1 MSKTLHIQKR
11 MSQRG
16 ITNDLL
22 NLTLAFGT
30 KTGSDRYILNRKGCQ
45 NLIDSLRH
53 VEKIAI
59 KAIDKGGLV
68 VIKEG
73 DSLITTYNLNYFVSY
88 SCLTGT
94 IHS

>member
-1 MSKTLHIQKR
+1 MSKTIHIHKR

-22 NLTLAFGT
+22 NLALAFGSPV
-30 KTGSDRYILNRKGCQ
+30 SDDKFILNKKGCQ

-53 VEKIAI
+53 IEKVTM
-59 KAIDKGGLV
+59 KAMDKGGLV

-73 DSLITTYNLNYFVSY
+73 DSLITTYNL
-88 SCLTGT
+88 
-94 IHS
+94 